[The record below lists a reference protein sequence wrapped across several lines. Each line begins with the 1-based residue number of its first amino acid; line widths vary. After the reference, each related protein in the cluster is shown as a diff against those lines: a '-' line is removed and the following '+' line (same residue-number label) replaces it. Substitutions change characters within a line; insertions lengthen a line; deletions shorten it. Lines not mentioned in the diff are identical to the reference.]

1 MSAAPIFTY
10 RPESHRWP
18 APANSY
24 LLKDADGGILIDA
37 GCGFEECYG
46 KIKEFLSENG
56 LAPADIHTVVLSHAH
71 PDHMGAMPFLLQ
83 ESSPRII
90 IHSLEAPLAIEN
102 ELLNATFDIDHIKK
116 YYGDRLGGAEPLGIN
131 EYFSALC
138 PMGSAAA
145 TDTVEDGDVLQLG
158 GRRFE
163 VVHTPGHAP
172 GHICLYDRENRLLL
186 SGDVVGAVVAW
197 YCPSGGGGARGYL
210 ESLDRIEAL
219 DVATILPS
227 HGGEINDVRGAILK
241 TRSFILA
248 REARIIKLLESGEM
262 SLLDLTDDLFAGAAR
277 MFPGL
282 QITDSHLQKLE
293 EDGLVVRRETDTMD
307 FFSLLKPR

>member
-1 MSAAPIFTY
+1 MSAAPILTY
-10 RPESHRWP
+10 RPESHKWP

-24 LLKDADGGILIDA
+24 LLKDDAGGILIDA

-46 KIKEFLSENG
+46 KIREFLKKNG
-56 LAPADIHTVVLSHAH
+56 LAPADVHTVVLSHAH

-102 ELLNATFDIDHIKK
+102 ELLNATFDIAHISK
-116 YYGDRLGGAEPLGIN
+116 YYSSRLGGAEPVGIN

-145 TDTVEDGDVLQLG
+145 TDTVEDGDVLVLG

-172 GHICLYDRENRLLL
+172 GHICLYDRENELLL

-197 YCPSGGGGARGYL
+197 YCPSGGGARGYL
-210 ESLDRIEAL
+210 ESLDRIESL

-227 HGGEINDVRGAILK
+227 HGGEITHVGDSIEK

-248 REARIIKLLESGEM
+248 REARIIELLESGEM

-307 FFSLLKPR
+307 YFSLLEPR